1 MALQYVAFL
10 LRLSKCL
17 IGDVFMTFPSMQ
29 MDNSSFHSVSQST
42 SNNFVR
48 NLTCGHQRWLT
59 ECHKNQFLRC
69 AAIAQWIHLRL
80 PYCHPGSSP
89 MHIIYI
95 LIWATFV
102 LRKEQ
107 KQTKSG
113 RVWAFFKKN
122 EFLNITL
129 KLFVK
134 FPAYLFKFP
143 ICLFKKNSHLITS
156 AHLNCQ
162 LQINLCLSIINHE
175 NSDFGI
181 IVRLSSWI
189 VIYH

>member
-1 MALQYVAFL
+1 MPIQQKSRLFNYRVCFVCARNDQAFWLESPLLLLKCFMALQYVAFL

-80 PYCHPGSSP
+80 PYCHP
-89 MHIIYI
+89 
-95 LIWATFV
+95 
-102 LRKEQ
+102 RC
-107 KQTKSG
+107 KSH
-113 RVWAFFKKN
+113 AHNLHFN
-122 EFLNITL
+122 LS
-129 KLFVK
+129 
-134 FPAYLFKFP
+134 Y
-143 ICLFKKNSHLITS
+143 ICL
-156 AHLNCQ
+156 A
-162 LQINLCLSIINHE
+162 
-175 NSDFGI
+175 
-181 IVRLSSWI
+181 
-189 VIYH
+189 

>member
-17 IGDVFMTFPSMQ
+17 IGDVLMTFPSMQ

-59 ECHKNQFLRC
+59 ECHKNQFFIC

-80 PYCHPGSSP
+80 PYCHPRCKS
-89 MHIIYI
+89 HAHNLHFNLCY
-95 LIWATFV
+95 V
-102 LRKEQ
+102 CLRKEQ

-143 ICLFKKNSHLITS
+143 ICCRKLK
-156 AHLNCQ
+156 
-162 LQINLCLSIINHE
+162 LQFI
-175 NSDFGI
+175 
-181 IVRLSSWI
+181 
-189 VIYH
+189 